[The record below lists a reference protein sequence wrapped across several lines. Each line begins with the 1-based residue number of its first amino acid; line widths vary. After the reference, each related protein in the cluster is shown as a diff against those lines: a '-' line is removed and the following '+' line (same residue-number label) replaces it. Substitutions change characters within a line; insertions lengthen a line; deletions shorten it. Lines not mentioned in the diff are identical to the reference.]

1 MLIAL
6 FSVNAEVVDSV
17 IEIINGSMTLSRDH
31 TCREVSKL
39 DRLIR
44 GARTLHMMQPTTD
57 LLRILMGR
65 QLLNQPLL
73 ADT

>member
-17 IEIINGSMTLSRDH
+17 IEIINGSITLSRGH
-31 TCREVSKL
+31 TSREVSKL

-44 GARTLHMMQPTTD
+44 GERTLHFMQPTTD

-65 QLLNQPLL
+65 LLLSQPLL
-73 ADT
+73 TDT